1 MSEIEI
7 NKNPDLLFNK
17 IERRL
22 GEVHFDNFN
31 LPNFLTENLNQNFA
45 LRPYQE
51 LAFKSFLTYFENGF
65 DFKELPL
72 HLLFNMATG
81 SGKTLI
87 MAGCI
92 LYLYKQ
98 GYRKFLFFS
107 TSNPIIE
114 KTKGNFL
121 DLFSNKYLFNQKINI
136 DGKNIEIKQI
146 DVFDEA
152 DEDNINIKF
161 TTIHKLHSDLSK
173 DAENSLNF
181 NDLKDQKIV
190 LIGDECHHFNK
201 KTKGN
206 KNKENKQL
214 EFTEILKDEKN
225 WEATIE
231 KILNSNNENILLEY
245 TATIDWNNENIRN
258 KYLSKCLIKYDLKEF
273 RENGYSK
280 EIKLFQSDAGIE
292 KEDLILQAIIINQ
305 YKQDIATDHNLNIK
319 PIILFKANKTIAESK
334 ENEELFN
341 DLISN
346 LDQDKIN
353 NLRDLAIKNKDYNIL
368 SKIFNYYDAKDKNYN
383 NLIRNIKSNF
393 AKNKLLNVNEY
404 AFDGKKQNTKNYQ
417 KFESET
423 KNQENIL
430 NSLEDIDNEIRAIF
444 AVDKLNE
451 GWDVL
456 NLFDI
461 VRLYNIRD
469 SKDNKAGKTTIAE
482 AQLIGRGARY
492 YPFYLDH
499 REDKFQRK
507 FDSGTNNP
515 LRILEIL
522 HYHSVYN
529 SRYISELTKE
539 LIRTGAMDDKEG
551 QITRKIKIKESFKKE
566 DLYKDGFIFLNERK
580 PTNYKEYKIWQNLS
594 FIKGEPLEYDIYSGK
609 TKEELALIEKERS
622 ENIAKKD
629 SKLLTISQI
638 DKNILDHLLN
648 EYDFFDFNNLNKY
661 IKDKLKNNDDFRQN
675 YLNDLKIRVKGLKS
689 DLENLSQDNLYKIG
703 QFALNQ
709 IEEELK
715 NNITHYQGTKEFK
728 RKKMIKDAFDDR
740 DLNFSKKDNDKLKNE
755 IKWQE
760 FSDQNDWL
768 IYDKFFGTS
777 EEESLLEFI
786 KDFIDDLKKKYED
799 VKLIRN
805 ERSVEIYSFKEGQ
818 RFEPD
823 FILIL
828 KEKSK
833 EKKSIMHYQLFIEP
847 KGNHLK
853 DNKIEQWKSDFLQE
867 MKNQSKDKIIE
878 WNNHKKFKLI
888 GLDFYNKENR
898 GIFEKEFKEE
908 LNI

>member
-7 NKNPDLLFNK
+7 NKNQDLLFNK
-17 IERRL
+17 LQSEFGKRY
-22 GEVHFDNFN
+22 FDSIN
-31 LPNFLTENLNQNFA
+31 LPNFLTENLNCNFA

-92 LYLYKQ
+92 LYLYKK

-161 TTIHKLHSDLSK
+161 TTIHKLHLDLSK

-181 NDLKDQKIV
+181 NDLKTQKIV

-201 KTKGN
+201 KTKE
-206 KNKENKQL
+206 KKQL
-214 EFTEILKDEKN
+214 EFEEISKDEKN
-225 WEATIE
+225 WETTIE
-231 KILNSNNENILLEY
+231 KILNSNDENILLEY
-245 TATIDWNNENIRN
+245 TATIDWNNENIRD

-273 RENGYSK
+273 REDGYSK

-292 KEDLILQAIIINQ
+292 KENLILQAIIINQ

-341 DLISN
+341 NLISN

-353 NLRDLAIKNKDYNIL
+353 DLRDLVIKNKDHDIL

-417 KFESET
+417 KFENET

-461 VRLYNIRD
+461 VRLYDTRD
-469 SKDNKAGKTTIAE
+469 PNTKEKKAGKTTIAE

-492 YPFYLDH
+492 YPFYLDYQ
-499 REDKFQRK
+499 EDKFQRK
-507 FDSGTNNP
+507 FDFDNNKS

-539 LIRTGAMDDKEG
+539 LIRTGAMDEKEN
-551 QITRKIKIKESFKKE
+551 QITKKIKIKESFKKE
-566 DLYKDGFIFLNERK
+566 DLYKNGFVFLNERK

-609 TKEELALIEKERS
+609 TKEELALVEKERS

-629 SKLLTISQI
+629 SKLITISQI
-638 DKNILDHLLN
+638 NRNILDHLLN

-661 IKDKLKNNDDFRQN
+661 IKDQLKNNDDFRQN
-675 YLNDLKIRVKGLKS
+675 YLNDLNIRIKGLKS

-728 RKKMIKDAFDDR
+728 RKKMIKDAFDDK
-740 DLNFSKKDNDKLKNE
+740 DLNFDKNSSKLKNE
-755 IKWQE
+755 SKWQE

-768 IYDKFFGTS
+768 IYDQFFGTS

-786 KDFIDDLKKKYED
+786 KDFIDDLKQKYED

-828 KEKSK
+828 KER
-833 EKKSIMHYQLFIEP
+833 KSIMHYQLFIEP

-853 DNKIEQWKSDFLQE
+853 DNKIEQWKSDFLKE
-867 MKNQSKDKIIE
+867 IKTEFKDKIIE
-878 WNNHKKFKLI
+878 WNDHKKFRII

-908 LNI
+908 LNLKK